1 MLEID
6 RTYHPLDRELLAR
19 HYLPGLTAPM
29 SVEALVARRAARA
42 RVYGY
47 ASLFKLRAA
56 DTFDPKPTPPR
67 LMDKL
72 GAMFGGARAKD
83 VAAKGRPGFDVNVY
97 LYGRP
102 FFITE
107 SDPARVA
114 EILEGLLNEEREDE
128 LIRTFQAQAAYF
140 DEGKAEEIAAFVKR
154 KPPLPKPADK
164 VKKSFEKI
172 LDDRQVALRD
182 ALLSLGRADRVP
194 EGIAEGALEE
204 DPELDQKSRL
214 DPVARFA
221 HLAAYGMG
229 LVLAEVHP
237 FWTHR
242 TGWDLAEI
250 VRLVAPE
257 SPASSHGMLLEPLYE
272 LVPEAREHATAEIR
286 HHYTAGAVV
295 PAEQIDA
302 VLGKLVQGRGR
313 FLEAAQS
320 GSLDRKP
327 ENFHAKLVEALTY
340 AKRKGWGLLEV
351 GEVIVAAEGGMP

>member
-19 HYLPGLTAPM
+19 HYLPGLTAPLD
-29 SVEALVARRAARA
+29 VEPLVARRAARA
-42 RVYGY
+42 RIYGY

-56 DTFDPKPTPPR
+56 DTFDPKPTPPK

-72 GAMFGGARAKD
+72 GAMFGGAKAKEL
-83 VAAKGRPGFDVNVY
+83 ATKGRPGFDVNVY

-107 SDPARVA
+107 SDPAKVA
-114 EILEGLLNEEREDE
+114 ALVDQLLGEEREDE
-128 LIRTFQAQAAYF
+128 IIRIFQEQAAFF
-140 DEGKAEEIAAFVKR
+140 DEGKAAEIAAFVKR

-164 VKKSFEKI
+164 VRKGFEKI
-172 LDDRQVALRD
+172 LADRQVALRD
-182 ALLSLGRADRVP
+182 ALLSVGRADRIP
-194 EGIAEGALEE
+194 AGIAEGALEE

-229 LVLAEVHP
+229 LVLAETHP

-242 TGWDLAEI
+242 TGWDLAAI
-250 VRLVAPE
+250 VELLAPD
-257 SPASSHGMLLEPLYE
+257 SPATSHELLLEPLYE
-272 LVPEAREHATAEIR
+272 LVPEARVQATPAIR

-295 PAEQIDA
+295 PAERVDA
-302 VLGKLVQGRGR
+302 VLAKVAEGRGR
-313 FLEAAQS
+313 FLDAAQS

-340 AKRKGWGLLEV
+340 ANRKGWGLLEV